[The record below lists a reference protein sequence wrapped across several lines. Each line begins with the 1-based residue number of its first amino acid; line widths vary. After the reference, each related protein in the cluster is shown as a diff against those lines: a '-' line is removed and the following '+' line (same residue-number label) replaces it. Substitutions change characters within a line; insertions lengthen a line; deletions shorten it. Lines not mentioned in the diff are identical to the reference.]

1 MTGMRTAHGK
11 AAVGLLLAAWACG
24 DALDGAAERPL
35 LRFVPSVVGLS
46 QARETTLTLEN
57 VGAGAAQGVTLRWD
71 DVDGLQGMGATLAV
85 SPSSVTTLG
94 GGGSLAVTINLG
106 IPAVVAAG
114 TYRVIL
120 VADLGS
126 TAAATAKISFQVM
139 ATPSGTMTVSG
150 PASARQGDVVTYGAE
165 VRDASGT
172 VVTNSTIVWS
182 VSPLGAGFVA
192 ADGRFV
198 AYQPGAAR
206 VIGRAGSLADSVT
219 VVIQPRGLG
228 GSFTVEG
235 QGTIVDRF
243 TSDLWVHG
251 AAAYTGTWSTRT
263 EPGNTVY
270 VWRIDDPT
278 QPTLT
283 DSLRLDAS
291 TVNDVKVRSDGTV
304 GVATHEGSSD
314 GLNGITLLDLADPLH
329 PAVISRYTSGLES
342 GVHNVWIDGDYVY
355 VAPDG
360 VNVGLRI
367 VDISDPNNPTEA
379 AQFMG
384 GASFLHDVY
393 VRDGLAFLSHWN
405 DGLVIV
411 DVGNGIASGSPSSP
425 TEVSRIATIGGQTHN
440 AWYWPA
446 AGYVF
451 VGEEDFGA
459 PGILHVVDVRDL
471 RQPQEV
477 ATYAVPGGPPHNF
490 WLDEAGGVLY
500 AAWYGQGLRGVDV
513 SGELLGRLEL
523 QGRDIA
529 SSLYGGS
536 GACPSA
542 TGSFTCTWAPQLE
555 AGLVFV
561 SDMNTGLT
569 VLRPQF

>member
-1 MTGMRTAHGK
+1 
-11 AAVGLLLAAWACG
+11 
-24 DALDGAAERPL
+24 
-35 LRFVPSVVGLS
+35 
-46 QARETTLTLEN
+46 
-57 VGAGAAQGVTLRWD
+57 
-71 DVDGLQGMGATLAV
+71 
-85 SPSSVTTLG
+85 
-94 GGGSLAVTINLG
+94 
-106 IPAVVAAG
+106 
-114 TYRVIL
+114 
-120 VADLGS
+120 
-126 TAAATAKISFQVM
+126 
-139 ATPSGTMTVSG
+139 
-150 PASARQGDVVTYGAE
+150 
-165 VRDASGT
+165 
-172 VVTNSTIVWS
+172 
-182 VSPLGAGFVA
+182 
-192 ADGRFV
+192 
-198 AYQPGAAR
+198 
-206 VIGRAGSLADSVT
+206 
-219 VVIQPRGLG
+219 
-228 GSFTVEG
+228 
-235 QGTIVDRF
+235 
-243 TSDLWVHG
+243 
-251 AAAYTGTWSTRT
+251 
-263 EPGNTVY
+263 
-270 VWRIDDPT
+270 
-278 QPTLT
+278 
-283 DSLRLDAS
+283 
-291 TVNDVKVRSDGTV
+291 
-304 GVATHEGSSD
+304 
-314 GLNGITLLDLADPLH
+314 
-329 PAVISRYTSGLES
+329 
-342 GVHNVWIDGDYVY
+342 
-355 VAPDG
+355 

>member
-24 DALDGAAERPL
+24 DALD
-35 LRFVPSVVGLS
+35 
-46 QARETTLTLEN
+46 
-57 VGAGAAQGVTLRWD
+57 
-71 DVDGLQGMGATLAV
+71 
-85 SPSSVTTLG
+85 
-94 GGGSLAVTINLG
+94 
-106 IPAVVAAG
+106 
-114 TYRVIL
+114 
-120 VADLGS
+120 
-126 TAAATAKISFQVM
+126 VM
-139 ATPSGTMTVSG
+139 STPSGTITVSG
-150 PASARQGDVVTYGAE
+150 PASARQGDVVMYGAE
-165 VRDASGT
+165 VRDTSGT
-172 VVTNSTIVWS
+172 LVTDSAIVWS
-182 VSPLGAGFVA
+182 VSPLGAGFIA

-198 AYQPGAAR
+198 GYQAGAAR
-206 VIGRAGSLADSVT
+206 VIARAGSLADSVT
-219 VVIQPRGLG
+219 VVIQLRGLG
-228 GSFTVEG
+228 GSLTVEG
-235 QGTIVDRF
+235 RGTIADRF

-251 AAAYTGTWSTRT
+251 TAAYTGTWSTRT
-263 EPGNTVY
+263 APGNTVY

-278 QPTLT
+278 RPALT

-291 TVNDVKVRSDGTV
+291 TVNDIKVRSDGTV

-329 PAVISRYTSGLES
+329 PAVIGRYTSGLGS

-360 VNVGLRI
+360 VGVGLRI

-379 AQFMG
+379 AQFTG
-384 GASFLHDVY
+384 GSSFLHDVY

-411 DVGNGIASGSPSSP
+411 DVGNGIAGGSPSSP
-425 TEVSRIATIGGQTHN
+425 TEVSRIAAIGGQTHN

-471 RQPQEV
+471 RQPREV

-523 QGRDIA
+523 QGRAIA